1 MNQSLELTF
10 MDIISQAYVEIMNTR
25 VSLTLSGKKRQD
37 PESLA
42 QCAFIYEMPSRRLRR
57 FS

>member
-25 VSLTLSGKKRQD
+25 VSLTLSGKTRQD
-37 PESLA
+37 V
-42 QCAFIYEMPSRRLRR
+42 
-57 FS
+57 